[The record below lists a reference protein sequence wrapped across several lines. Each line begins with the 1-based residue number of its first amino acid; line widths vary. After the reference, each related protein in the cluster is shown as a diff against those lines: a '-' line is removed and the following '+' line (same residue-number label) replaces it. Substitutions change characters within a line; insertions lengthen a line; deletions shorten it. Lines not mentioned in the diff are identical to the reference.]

1 MAHIAKLYYIA
12 YMPLDN
18 AELFRAM
25 AERIERNSAAE
36 FSGALLIVP
45 PGGEP
50 IEYLAVNPRPDAAAF
65 WGAVQAFVQR
75 ALAEIEERQR
85 TPFGVR

>member
-1 MAHIAKLYYIA
+1 M
-12 YMPLDN
+12 DN
-18 AELFRAM
+18 AQLFRAM
-25 AERIERNSAAE
+25 AERIERNAVEE

-45 PGGEP
+45 PGGEA
-50 IEYLAVNPRPDAAAF
+50 IEYLAVNPKPDAAAF

-85 TPFGVR
+85 QPFGGMR